1 MTDDTWDTAARRA
14 VEKALR
20 SAWWD
25 EGARTV
31 TVATG
36 SRMSL
41 RRKLLKTRDRETLRA
56 HLQWI
61 AYEASHA
68 NLTRDGGRSVVES
81 AMADYAGRI
90 EEVFG
95 PEE

>member
-1 MTDDTWDTAARRA
+1 MQELEKRPPGASERGIMQQTDH
-14 VEKALR
+14 KSL
-20 SAWWD
+20 
-25 EGARTV
+25 RTV